1 MNEPPVSE
9 SITRRVW
16 TLALPT
22 VAYNFLEMT
31 LGLVDLLM
39 VRPFG
44 PEATA
49 AIGLIRQFT
58 FIVEAAVASIVV
70 GVVALVSQGLGKRD
84 QQQIDDTVQ
93 QSLYAAALLGL
104 GLTVAGFFSAEAI
117 MWILQMSPESAAH
130 GEPYTRV
137 YFLGVVFLCVNAVS
151 AGILR
156 GAKDATT
163 PLKLAMLMA
172 VVNIPL
178 NYLFIHPMGFGV
190 MGAAMGTTV
199 ARFVGT
205 AAFLFILVRGIAG
218 VRFRTVI
225 PRLHINHIRRILR
238 IGLPITFAG
247 LLRNTA
253 RIAYIT
259 VVGLSALGVALQA
272 AVGVGLQ
279 FRLFAV
285 LPALGF
291 QIAIATL
298 VGEAIGK
305 GDYEEAEAIGRRAV
319 AMLMGIM
326 AVVCAAVIVA
336 AYPIAVLFINDSE
349 TARLGATVL
358 RWFAVGQFF
367 SCSAIGI
374 QGILSGAG
382 DTRPVMRYTL
392 MSQWGVLFGLGLVLL
407 EVFELDPEGI
417 LLSWTVAPMFM
428 LVWLWRRFRAGY
440 WKTVSV

>member
-1 MNEPPVSE
+1 M
-9 SITRRVW
+9 
-16 TLALPT
+16 LALPT
-22 VAYNFLEMT
+22 VLYNFLEMT

-49 AIGLIRQFT
+49 AIGLIRQVT

-70 GVVALVSQGLGKRD
+70 GVVALVSQGIGKRD
-84 QQQIDDTVQ
+84 QKQIDDTVQ
-93 QSLYAAALLGL
+93 QSLYAATLLGIAL
-104 GLTVAGFFSAEAI
+104 SVLGFFSAGGI
-117 MWILQMSPESAAH
+117 MWILRMSPASAAH
-130 GEPYTRV
+130 GEPYTQV

-163 PLKLAMLMA
+163 PLKLAVLMA

-178 NYLFIHPMGFGV
+178 NYLFIHPMGYGV

-199 ARFVGT
+199 ARLVGT
-205 AAFLFILVRGIAG
+205 LAFMFVLIRGIAG
-218 VRFRTVI
+218 VRFVAAV
-225 PRLHINHIRRILR
+225 PRLQFDHIRRILR
-238 IGLPITFAG
+238 VGLPITFAG

-253 RIAYIT
+253 RTAYVTI
-259 VVGLSALGVALQA
+259 VGLSALGVALQA
-272 AVGVGLQ
+272 AVAVGLQ
-279 FRLFAV
+279 FRLLAV

-305 GDYEEAEAIGRRAV
+305 GNLAEAEAIGRRAV

-326 AVVCAAVIVA
+326 AVVCAAVILA
-336 AYPIAVLFINDSE
+336 AYPIAHVFIDDVE
-349 TARLGATVL
+349 TARRGAPGL
-358 RWFAVGQFF
+358 RWYAVGQFH
-367 SCSAIGI
+367 SRSAIGV

-392 MSQWGVLFGLGLVLL
+392 ISQWGVLFGLGWVLIAA
-407 EVFELDPEGI
+407 FNLDPEGI
-417 LLSWTVAPMFM
+417 LLSWTIAPIFM
-428 LVWLWRRFRAGY
+428 LVWLWQRFRAGH
-440 WKTVSV
+440 WKSIAV